1 LKFTHIVFVCLLIS
15 AVLSAAQDA
24 PMAQTP
30 DAGQSAQ
37 QPTTDTAQTQPQTA
51 PAPAQPPAAD
61 PAQPS
66 GQTPDQAKAPDQ
78 PKDNQ
83 APKKDEKTTSGTSN
97 DRLFFA
103 LPNFLTVD
111 KNGKIIP
118 LTVGQKFK
126 VVARGSF
133 DPVQIPWYAI
143 LAGISQAENSEPG
156 FGQGWEG
163 YGKRVACY
171 AADGTIQ
178 NFFVGAIMPSIFR
191 QDPRFFPSGKGG
203 FFHRAGYAASRIVIT
218 RGDNGN
224 RQFNVSEVLGSAMSS
239 SISTYSYHPESDRT
253 IGNVASVWVSQMGYD
268 TITLML
274 KEFWPDIRRKIKKQ
288 PKPQPEAASESH

>member
-1 LKFTHIVFVCLLIS
+1 MCAVF
-15 AVLSAAQDA
+15 SAAQGVSQ
-24 PMAQTP
+24 AQTP
-30 DAGQSAQ
+30 DTGQSTE
-37 QPTTDTAQTQPQTA
+37 QPATSTGQTSQRKP
-51 PAPAQPPAAD
+51 PLPAQPSAGE

-66 GQTPDQAKAPDQ
+66 GQTPDQTKPPDQ
-78 PKDNQ
+78 TSDSPSKEGQAKDAQ
-83 APKKDEKTTSGTSN
+83 TAKDEKTTSGTSN

-191 QDPRFFPSGKGG
+191 QDPRFFPSGKGS

-224 RQFNVSEVLGSAMSS
+224 REFNVSEVLGSAMSS
-239 SISTYSYHPESDRT
+239 SISTYSYHPQSDRT

-268 TITLML
+268 TITIML
-274 KEFWPDIRRKIKKQ
+274 KEFWPDIRRKIKKE
-288 PKPQPEAASESH
+288 PKPQQETQSH